1 MLLTTAHRFIYG
13 KRFILKMNRFN
24 GFSSLF
30 FITFKKELKIMET
43 VKTVRN
49 TYKSLPRPRSWAEVK
64 SKNLILN
71 FNLFWTGLVSG
82 YFGNDDDN

>member
-1 MLLTTAHRFIYG
+1 
-13 KRFILKMNRFN
+13 MNRFN

-30 FITFKKELKIMET
+30 FITFKKELKIPET

-49 TYKSLPRPRSWAEVK
+49 TYKSLPRPRSWAEVN

-71 FNLFWTGLVSG
+71 FNLFWTGVFVNFHLLNINLEFQCP
-82 YFGNDDDN
+82 YKYINKKNYE